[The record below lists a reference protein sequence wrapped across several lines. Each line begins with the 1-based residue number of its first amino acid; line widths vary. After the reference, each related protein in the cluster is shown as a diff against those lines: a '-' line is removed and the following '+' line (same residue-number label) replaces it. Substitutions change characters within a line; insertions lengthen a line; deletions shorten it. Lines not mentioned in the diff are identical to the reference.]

1 VNVNLLPRFE
11 VRKQYYHL
19 VIPPDFV
26 WVMYTNLLFD
36 TASY

>member
-1 VNVNLLPRFE
+1 MQHPDKEAKFGDNVNVNLLPRFE

-26 WVMYTNLLFD
+26 
-36 TASY
+36 